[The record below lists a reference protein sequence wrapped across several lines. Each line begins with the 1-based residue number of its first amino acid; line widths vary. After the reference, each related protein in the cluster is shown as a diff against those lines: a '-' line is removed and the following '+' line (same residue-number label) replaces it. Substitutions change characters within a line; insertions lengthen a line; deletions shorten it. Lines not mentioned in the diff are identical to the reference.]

1 MRFSDLIIK
10 KRNGLK
16 LTENDIK
23 FMIEEYNEGKIPD
36 YQMSAMLMAIYFKG
50 MNNSEIRYLTKA
62 MIDSGKIIDLSS
74 IPGIKVDKHST
85 GGVGDTTTLALAP
98 MVAAAGVKVA
108 KMSGRGLGHTG
119 GTIDKLESIEGFK
132 TELSLDK
139 FIKIVKKVGVS
150 IISSTSDLV
159 PADKKLYALR
169 DVTGTVDSIPLIV
182 SSIMSKKL
190 AAGADAIVLDIT
202 TGSGAFMREYKD
214 ALKLGKIM
222 VDIGLEFKK
231 EIIGVVSNMDEPL
244 GFAIGNSLEVKEAI
258 EILKNKGPEDLRR
271 LCLVLGSYMLKLGRV
286 TKTYQEGKNKLEK
299 ILKSGVALNKFKE
312 MIIAQGGNSGIID
325 NPELLP
331 LAKHCTKIKANKSG
345 YIQKIDSRLVG
356 ESAML
361 LGAGREEKE
370 SKIDLSVGIVLKKK
384 VGNRININED
394 LADVHYNDSEKLK
407 EAKKKLLSSFIIG
420 NKKPVKL
427 PLILATISRQG
438 IKEFIWTVSSI
449 EYRVSS
455 EDNYNSRV
463 KTWHIEPKV

>member
-98 MVAAAGVKVA
+98 MVAAAGVQMA

-132 TELSLDK
+132 TELSLNK

-420 NKKPVKL
+420 NIKPVKL

-438 IKEFIWTVSSI
+438 IKEFI
-449 EYRVSS
+449 
-455 EDNYNSRV
+455 
-463 KTWHIEPKV
+463 

>member
-16 LTENDIK
+16 LTENDII
-23 FMIEEYNEGKIPD
+23 FMIEEYNGGKIPD

-132 TELSLDK
+132 TELSLNK

-258 EILKNKGPEDLRR
+258 EILKDKGPEDLRR

-325 NPELLP
+325 NPKLLP

-384 VGNRININED
+384 VGNRININEN
-394 LADVHYNDSEKLK
+394 LAEVHYNDSEKLK

-420 NKKPVKL
+420 IKKPVKL

-438 IKEFIWTVSSI
+438 IKEF
-449 EYRVSS
+449 R
-455 EDNYNSRV
+455 
-463 KTWHIEPKV
+463 

>member
-23 FMIEEYNEGKIPD
+23 FMIEEYNKGKIPD

-132 TELSLDK
+132 TELSLNK

-258 EILKNKGPEDLRR
+258 EILKDKGPEDLRR

-438 IKEFIWTVSSI
+438 IKEFI
-449 EYRVSS
+449 
-455 EDNYNSRV
+455 
-463 KTWHIEPKV
+463 

>member
-16 LTENDIK
+16 LTENDII
-23 FMIEEYNEGKIPD
+23 FMIEEYNGGKIPD

-132 TELSLDK
+132 TELSLNK

-258 EILKNKGPEDLRR
+258 EILKDKGPEDLRR

-394 LADVHYNDSEKLK
+394 LAEVHYNDSEKLK

-420 NKKPVKL
+420 IKKPVKL

-438 IKEFIWTVSSI
+438 IKEF
-449 EYRVSS
+449 R
-455 EDNYNSRV
+455 
-463 KTWHIEPKV
+463 

>member
-1 MRFSDLIIK
+1 LRFSDLIIK

-98 MVAAAGVKVA
+98 MVAAAGVQVA

-132 TELSLDK
+132 TELSLNK

-190 AAGADAIVLDIT
+190 AAGADAILLDIT

-222 VDIGLEFKK
+222 VEIGLEFKK

-394 LADVHYNDSEKLK
+394 LAEVHYNDSEKLK

-438 IKEFIWTVSSI
+438 IKEFI
-449 EYRVSS
+449 
-455 EDNYNSRV
+455 
-463 KTWHIEPKV
+463 

>member
-1 MRFSDLIIK
+1 LRFSDLIIK

-132 TELSLDK
+132 TELSLNK

-438 IKEFIWTVSSI
+438 IKEFI
-449 EYRVSS
+449 
-455 EDNYNSRV
+455 
-463 KTWHIEPKV
+463 